1 MKQLTIILAALAL
14 AACNPGPQYTWIED
28 FDGDTYDSGI
38 WSRIPAGSADWNAH
52 MSDYDSLVVV
62 ADGVLSLKG
71 IVNPGIEGDE
81 RDVITGG
88 LQSRGKKGFGYG
100 RLEVRAKL
108 QGCKS
113 AWPAIWMCPFD
124 NAQWPYG
131 GEIDIIE
138 RLNSN
143 DFVYTTCHTAYTYLM
158 KQDDI
163 VKGAT
168 GMIDPDDWNV
178 YGLEHYSDRLVWT
191 VNGVPCH
198 SYIKREGSPEEQWPF
213 DREFY
218 LILSM
223 QLGGNW
229 VGPVCTDDL
238 PVEMQIDWIRFT
250 EFQD

>member
-1 MKQLTIILAALAL
+1 MKQLTIILVALAL
-14 AACNPGPQYTWIED
+14 ATCNPGPQYTWIED
-28 FDGDTYDSGI
+28 FDGGTFDSGI
-38 WSRIPAGSADWNAH
+38 WSRIPAGTSDWNAH

-62 ADGVLSLKG
+62 SDEVLFLKG

-138 RLNSN
+138 RLNSD

-163 VKGAT
+163 VTGLSGPSTKSPAT
-168 GMIDPDDWNV
+168 ATSNGKELPRSN
-178 YGLEHYSDRLVWT
+178 GLLT
-191 VNGVPCH
+191 VN
-198 SYIKREGSPEEQWPF
+198 SI
-213 DREFY
+213 
-218 LILSM
+218 
-223 QLGGNW
+223 
-229 VGPVCTDDL
+229 
-238 PVEMQIDWIRFT
+238 
-250 EFQD
+250 